1 MTKTMKKQV
10 APPRPKG
17 TVRQRGGTWSVRWR
31 DNDRQREKGGF
42 LSEPAAW
49 EYLSTKL
56 EPLRR
61 LPGQALA
68 NATLE
73 HAILQYLADREALAG
88 TKGNKPGTIVTL
100 RDALAY
106 VTPASRPPSEPTVQ
120 FKTDAAPHGQRSK
133 ARERRPDRIASLAV
147 RDVTG
152 DELGDFYMRLRR
164 SGSVRTGRGVGEGTV
179 RNIHKALSVVFTWLE
194 QKRAITHEDNP
205 IRRVPDTAK
214 PKATSK
220 HDQFRAAVRA
230 SRRVV
235 DEASIDPVL
244 AWHWPTIAELLD
256 KTAADPTPERIGCCL
271 AAAASLRRAE
281 LVAVVWADVL
291 MNDTN
296 ELGMVYVTESRPIVN
311 GAVVPGTTKSAT
323 SDRVVPLVNGL
334 WRALE
339 AWRVV
344 QRETLFA
351 SGVRVTKATPV
362 VSWTADVRPVGRG
375 RGMATR
381 PGDPFRADTFS
392 RRVHGT
398 LEELGLP
405 PVDGA
410 HALRH
415 VFGFVFLNEAV
426 DDPPVRFS
434 ATDVQAMMGH
444 HSQSITTSLYNRASD
459 DRAALRVLAARR
471 EAAIAP
477 PPDPPHVRTI
487 AG

>member
-1 MTKTMKKQV
+1 MTTTNKKRQA
-10 APPRPKG
+10 APPKPKG

-31 DNDRQREKGGF
+31 DNDRQRERGGF
-42 LSEPAAW
+42 TSETAAW
-49 EYLSTKL
+49 EYLATKVDV
-56 EPLRR
+56 LRR
-61 LPGQALA
+61 LPGRALGD
-68 NATLE
+68 ATLE
-73 HAILQYLADREALAG
+73 HAIVQYLADREALSG
-88 TKGNKPGTIVTL
+88 TKGNRPGTIMAL
-100 RDALAY
+100 RDSLAY
-106 VTPASRPPSEPTVQ
+106 VTPAARPPSASTLQ
-120 FKTDAAPHGQRSK
+120 FEANNAERGRPAKAYVRKADPIAAM
-133 ARERRPDRIASLAV
+133 AV

-152 DELGDFYMRLRR
+152 DELGEFYMRLRR
-164 SGSVRTGRGVGEGTV
+164 SGSVRSARGLGEGTI
-179 RNIHKALSVVFTWLE
+179 RTIHKALSVVFTWLE
-194 QKRAITHEDNP
+194 QKRAVTHEDNP
-205 IRRVPDTAK
+205 VRRLPDTAK

-230 SRRVV
+230 SRRTV

-244 AWHWPTIAELLD
+244 AWHWDTIAELLD

-281 LVAVVWADVL
+281 LVATVWADVL
-291 MNDTN
+291 MNATD
-296 ELGMVYVTESRPIVN
+296 EVGVLYVSESRPIVN
-311 GAVVPGTTKSAT
+311 GTVVPGPTKSAT
-323 SDRVVPLVNGL
+323 SDRMVPMVNGL

-344 QRETLFA
+344 QRETLLR

-375 RGMATR
+375 RGAATK

-398 LEELGLP
+398 LKELGLP

-415 VFGFVFLNEAV
+415 VFGFVFLNEEV

-434 ATDVQAMMGH
+434 ATDVQTMMGH
-444 HSQSITTSLYNRASD
+444 SSQGITTSLYNRASEA
-459 DRAALRVLAARR
+459 RAALRLIAARR
-471 EAAIAP
+471 EAALR
-477 PPDPPHVRTI
+477 PPDPPAPQAL